1 MEVRVKSIALEFN
14 SITGFVITEFAF
26 TPSRQL
32 LDSVKILSLQSL
44 HMNENMHHL
53 YYIAIFFLMA
63 VT

>member
-1 MEVRVKSIALEFN
+1 MEVRVKSIALEFS
-14 SITGFVITEFAF
+14 SITDFVTEFAF
-26 TPSRQL
+26 APSRQL

-44 HMNENMHHL
+44 HVNENMHHL